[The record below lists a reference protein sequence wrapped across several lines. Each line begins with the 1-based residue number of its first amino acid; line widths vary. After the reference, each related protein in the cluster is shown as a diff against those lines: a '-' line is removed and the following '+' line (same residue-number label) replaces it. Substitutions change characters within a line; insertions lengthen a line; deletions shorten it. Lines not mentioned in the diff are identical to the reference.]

1 MSHVIKGVIYVI
13 PCLIFLWRV
22 SVRVRRSFSIEFERI
37 LCHASTENEAKSM
50 QYCNTCDNTEI
61 NVRL

>member
-1 MSHVIKGVIYVI
+1 VIKGAIYVI
-13 PCLIFLWRV
+13 PCLIFLLRV
-22 SVRVRRSFSIEFERI
+22 RCASVRRSFSIEFERI

-61 NVRL
+61 NGRL